1 VLILSNATVFD
12 GSRLLPEKTS
22 IAIDGNK
29 IVSIGNVEKNP
40 DATVIDL
47 KGKTLMPG
55 LITGHLHPD
64 FYKFSIAEG
73 FAGDQLGKE
82 LPPGVLMAI
91 GVRTCRVLLESGFTG
106 YIGAGCG
113 HDIDAQLKMAIA
125 DDIVPGP
132 RIRACG
138 HHIGTT
144 GDFNN
149 TKKWWQRFETP
160 GTDLYV
166 DGPIELRKLVREEIR
181 RGVETIKIFVSAG
194 RGYPAKAMRNMAR
207 DEIQAVVDAAHGLG
221 AKVRAHVC
229 DKALML
235 ECIELGVDVIDHGDD
250 IDEQVIDA
258 MVKAGTFWVPSLL
271 YPKLLMDLNYAD
283 PHLIEQY
290 NNARRMLPLAQKA
303 GVRILIGDD
312 YSGVFRD
319 MLKDD
324 PLDHQVGRYA
334 HEIAFYSQIEGVT
347 AADVLSWG
355 TRNAGELLL
364 DSTAK
369 VGVIEAGAL
378 ADLIVVDGNPLSDPA
393 LLSQPEQHLK
403 AVIRDGA
410 FVIDRLQKNIP

>member
-1 VLILSNATVFD
+1 VLVLSNATIFD
-12 GSRLLPEKTS
+12 GSKLLPGKTS

-29 IVSIGNVEKNP
+29 IASIGNVEIHP
-40 DATVIDL
+40 DAKVIDL
-47 KGKTLMPG
+47 KGKTLLPG

-160 GTDLYV
+160 GTDLYA
-166 DGPIELRKLVREEIR
+166 DGPQELRKLVREEIR

-207 DEIQAVVDAAHGLG
+207 DEIQTVVEAAHGLG
-221 AKVRAHVC
+221 ARVRAHVC

-258 MVKAGTFWVPSLL
+258 MVKAGTFWVPSLM
-271 YPKLLMDLNYAD
+271 YPKVLIDMNMAD
-283 PHLIEQY
+283 AGLQAQY
-290 NNARRMLPLAQKA
+290 HNARRMVPVAQKA

-312 YSGVFRD
+312 YSGVFRGV
-319 MLKDD
+319 LQDD
-324 PLDHQVGRYA
+324 PLDHQVGCYA
-334 HEIAFYSQIEGVT
+334 REIAFYSAFEDISS
-347 AADVLSWG
+347 ADVLSWG
-355 TRNAGELLL
+355 TKNPGQLLL
-364 DSTAK
+364 DSPAK
-369 VGVIEAGAL
+369 VGVIEAGAV
-378 ADLIVVDGNPLSDPA
+378 ADLIVVDGDPLSDPA
-393 LLSQPEQHLK
+393 LLAQPAKYLK

-410 FVIDRLQKNIP
+410 FVIDRLQQGHL

>member
-1 VLILSNATVFD
+1 MLVLDNAKIFD
-12 GSRLLPEKTS
+12 GRKMRAETGSVA
-22 IAIDGNK
+22 IAGDT
-29 IVSIGNVEKNP
+29 IVAVGHVEKP
-40 DATVIDL
+40 AAAQVIDV
-47 KGKTLMPG
+47 KGCTVMPG

-64 FYKFSIAEG
+64 FYRFSLAQG
-73 FAGDQLGKE
+73 FAGEQLGKE

-125 DDIVPGP
+125 DEIIPGP

-160 GTDLYV
+160 GTDLV
-166 DGPIELRKLVREEIR
+166 ADGPLELRKLVRDEIR
-181 RGVETIKIFVSAG
+181 RGAEIIKIFVSSG
-194 RGYPAKAMRNMAR
+194 RGYPGKAMRNMAR

-221 AKVRAHVC
+221 ARVRAHVC

-235 ECIELGVDVIDHGDD
+235 ECIEFGVDIIDHGDD

-258 MVKAGTFWVPSLL
+258 MIRAGTFWVPSLV
-271 YPKLLMDLNYAD
+271 YPKLLIDMNMAD
-283 PHLIEQY
+283 AQLQAQY
-290 NNARRMLPLAQKA
+290 RNACNMLPVAHEA

-312 YSGVFRD
+312 YSGVFRGVLD
-319 MLKDD
+319 DD
-324 PLDHQVGRYA
+324 PLDHQVGCYA
-334 HEIAFYSQIEGVT
+334 REIAFYSAFDGISAE
-347 AADVLSWG
+347 DVLGWG
-355 TRNAGELLL
+355 TRNAGALLV
-364 DSTAK
+364 DAPQW

-378 ADLIVVDGNPLSDPA
+378 ADLIIVDGDPVADPA
-393 LLSQPEQHLK
+393 LLAQPRQYLR

-410 FVIDRLQKNIP
+410 FAIDRLQAGR